1 MEKFWASLLVIPI
14 FIWYSFNA
22 VLDRDFKIRQ
32 QAIENIVYQYT
43 QVAAKKGAL
52 YNSVYDEMYN
62 KLLKFGDFDIDVTA
76 EKFTGT
82 NDIPEVVGSK
92 AVIGV
97 DLRSDGY
104 DIINIYVEYEN
115 EHPLGKLY
123 EITPFGSKS
132 GVKADIRHFAK
143 ASVYIQ

>member
-1 MEKFWASLLVIPI
+1 MEKFWASLLVIPV
-14 FIWYSFNA
+14 FIWYSFHA

-32 QAIENIVYQYT
+32 QAVENIVYQYT

-52 YNSVYDEMYN
+52 YDSVYIEMEDR
-62 KLLKFGDFDIDVTA
+62 LSRFGEFDIDVSA
-76 EKFTGT
+76 EKFNGVSNT
-82 NDIPEVVGSK
+82 P
-92 AVIGV
+92 AVIKDLEVIGK

-104 DIINIYVEYEN
+104 DIINIYVEYQD

-123 EITPFGSKS
+123 EITPFGTKS
-132 GVKADIRHFAK
+132 GIEADIRHFAK